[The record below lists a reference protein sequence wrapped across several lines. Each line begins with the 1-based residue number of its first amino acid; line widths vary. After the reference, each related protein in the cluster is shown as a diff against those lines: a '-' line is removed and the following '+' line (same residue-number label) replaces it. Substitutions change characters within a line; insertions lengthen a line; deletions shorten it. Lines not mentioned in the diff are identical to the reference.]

1 MAQLQVKAG
10 TKVPEIRKGDT
21 VVVLHGK
28 DAGKR
33 GVVERVLRNPQGMAK
48 TKARGGGAWKNIS
61 PLSEVAV
68 VVEGLNIA
76 KRHTKPRTTGST
88 SDRMPKVQQGG
99 ILEIAQP
106 LNASKVMVVCASCDR
121 PTRIKHAVLDNGD
134 RVRVCRHCGE
144 RLEVKG

>member
-1 MAQLQVKAG
+1 MAQLQVKGG

-21 VVVLHGK
+21 VVVLTGK

-48 TKARGGGAWKNIS
+48 TKARGGGAWKHIS
-61 PLSEVAV
+61 PVSEVAV

-76 KRHTKPRTTGST
+76 KRHTKPRATGTT

-99 ILEIAQP
+99 ILEIAKP
-106 LNASKVMVVCASCDR
+106 LNASKVMVVCASCDK
-121 PTRIKHAVLDNGD
+121 PTRIKHAVLDNGQ

>member
-1 MAQLQVKAG
+1 MAQLLVKSG
-10 TKVPEIRKGDT
+10 TKVPEVRKGDT
-21 VVVLHGK
+21 IVVLTGK

-48 TKARGGGAWKNIS
+48 TKARGGGAWKHIT
-61 PLSEVAV
+61 PLSEAAV

-76 KRHTKPRTTGST
+76 KRHTKPRSTGTST
-88 SDRMPKVQQGG
+88 ERMPKVQQGG

-106 LNASKVMVVCASCDR
+106 LALSKVMVVCSSCDK
-121 PTRIKHAVLDNGD
+121 PTRIKHVVLDNGD

-144 RLEVKG
+144 RLEVKS

>member
-1 MAQLQVKAG
+1 MAQLQVKGG

-21 VVVLHGK
+21 VVVLTGK

-48 TKARGGGAWKNIS
+48 TKARGGGAWKHIS

-76 KRHTKPRTTGST
+76 KRHTKPRATGTT

-99 ILEIAQP
+99 ILEIAKP
-106 LNASKVMVVCASCDR
+106 LNASKVMVVCASCDK
-121 PTRIKHAVLDNGD
+121 PTRIKHAVLDNGQ